1 MIEQTQMSRRKM
13 KGVDF
18 SAAGPENEH
27 HIREWRHAMDYA
39 RVEIDLPTLKQS
51 FLGWAKVNR
60 DIDERYHWD
69 ALAAWQYATIGRMTF
84 CMDHGAVMPDGAKEW
99 FESKLVELLKVQVVA
114 EEPDDDIKLSL
125 TGRRTIEYVNMYSS
139 LEAVW
144 RRYMSDTAKIE
155 EEAKKRLDRY
165 KPNQQMLK
173 RLYDHFKES
182 FGDALR
188 DKENS
193 LVAETI
199 EPIVTVLNVLATSTG
214 NAKAASSSKDVSRKS
229 IKQAS
234 KAKFKTVDLHT
245 DMASLSPALIPG
257 SHKVVIYNSKSRKLY
272 VYVADGELGI
282 KGTKIIGY
290 DEGKSFAKTLRD
302 PKRVLVTLRD
312 AATTKR
318 VDLVMNDNI
327 KGKRHPVNGRL
338 NKDTLVIKVFR

>member
-1 MIEQTQMSRRKM
+1 M
-13 KGVDF
+13 
-18 SAAGPENEH
+18 
-27 HIREWRHAMDYA
+27 
-39 RVEIDLPTLKQS
+39 
-51 FLGWAKVNR
+51 
-60 DIDERYHWD
+60 
-69 ALAAWQYATIGRMTF
+69 
-84 CMDHGAVMPDGAKEW
+84 
-99 FESKLVELLKVQVVA
+99 
-114 EEPDDDIKLSL
+114 
-125 TGRRTIEYVNMYSS
+125 
-139 LEAVW
+139 
-144 RRYMSDTAKIE
+144 
-155 EEAKKRLDRY
+155 
-165 KPNQQMLK
+165 
-173 RLYDHFKES
+173 
-182 FGDALR
+182 
-188 DKENS
+188 
-193 LVAETI
+193 
-199 EPIVTVLNVLATSTG
+199 
-214 NAKAASSSKDVSRKS
+214 SRKS

-234 KAKFKTVDLHT
+234 KAKFKTVDLNT